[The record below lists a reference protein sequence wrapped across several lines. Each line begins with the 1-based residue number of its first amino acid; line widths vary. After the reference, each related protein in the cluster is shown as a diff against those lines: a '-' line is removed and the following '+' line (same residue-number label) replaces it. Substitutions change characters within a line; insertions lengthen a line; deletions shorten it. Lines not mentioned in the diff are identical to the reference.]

1 MAVTLCE
8 LLWLVDNRGELEAH
22 KTNCRNWLSM
32 FHKPTSLLPWT
43 DARTSPGKKKM
54 KELKMQI
61 FDQKRQFES
70 MHGE

>member
-43 DARTSPGKKKM
+43 DARTSPGKKIERVENANFLPKAPV
-54 KELKMQI
+54 
-61 FDQKRQFES
+61 
-70 MHGE
+70 

>member
-22 KTNCRNWLSM
+22 NTNCRNWLSI

-43 DARTSPGKKKM
+43 DARTSPSKKM

-61 FDQKRQFES
+61 PV
-70 MHGE
+70 